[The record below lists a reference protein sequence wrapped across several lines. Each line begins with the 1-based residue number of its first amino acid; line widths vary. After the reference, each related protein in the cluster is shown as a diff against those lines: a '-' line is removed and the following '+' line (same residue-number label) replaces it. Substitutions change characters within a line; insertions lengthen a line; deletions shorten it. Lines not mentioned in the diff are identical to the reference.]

1 MSAKKKDTKE
11 GEKVEEKEKKPEGL
25 GLLEEVREIENLLCS
40 REYISSCF
48 KWKFRYLK
56 SMSFVVRQMPLA
68 NWSSVSVLLSLKD
81 DEFEEFPADEWSDN
95 EEDAE
100 DVNVWEDNWDEDT
113 VEDDFSKQLK
123 TELEKASKSQDV
135 EMKSWAVVVKMD
147 SIVIRR
153 LSSN

>member
-1 MSAKKKDTKE
+1 MGVSICLNWAFSSNLFKKKNFIFTMSAKKKETKE

-25 GLLEEVREIENLLCS
+25 GLLEE
-40 REYISSCF
+40 
-48 KWKFRYLK
+48 
-56 SMSFVVRQMPLA
+56 
-68 NWSSVSVLLSLKD
+68 D

-135 EMKSWAVVVKMD
+135 EMKS
-147 SIVIRR
+147 
-153 LSSN
+153 

>member
-1 MSAKKKDTKE
+1 
-11 GEKVEEKEKKPEGL
+11 
-25 GLLEEVREIENLLCS
+25 
-40 REYISSCF
+40 
-48 KWKFRYLK
+48 
-56 SMSFVVRQMPLA
+56 MPLA

-135 EMKSWAVVVKMD
+135 EMKS
-147 SIVIRR
+147 
-153 LSSN
+153 